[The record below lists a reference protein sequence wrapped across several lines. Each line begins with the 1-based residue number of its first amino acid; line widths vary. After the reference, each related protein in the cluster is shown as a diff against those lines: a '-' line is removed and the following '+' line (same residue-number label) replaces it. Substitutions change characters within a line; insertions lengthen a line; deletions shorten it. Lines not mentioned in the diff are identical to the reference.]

1 MTLED
6 LLDELHQFSPAC
18 DVCVRMS
25 IPFDGD
31 DERSVA
37 SVSGEIVDGLVRVY
51 INAADVDA
59 PNLGRVA

>member
-6 LLDELHQFSPAC
+6 LLDELAQFSPAC
-18 DVCVRMS
+18 DVCLRMS

-31 DERSVA
+31 DERSIA
-37 SVSGEIVDGLVRVY
+37 TVSGELVDGQIRVY
-51 INAADVDA
+51 INAVDVDA